1 MMIFFVS
8 ILTRAVVQYEIASH
22 LERRVRAN
30 SRYISQ
36 VEGEL
41 VVSDRFEYEDE
52 GYYFLVLSEDGFV
65 NSGRYPDKFP
75 QMEELN
81 ARKLRSIKSQG
92 ELFYVYDR
100 VGIESPEGTF
110 YVRGVVMNSE
120 ISSRY
125 TRVEDAAYLCVIIV
139 AVTVTVVGG
148 LLARKISNPLKRM
161 CQTAEQIGTNLDM
174 SQRVVYEGGFEE
186 LSVLARADNR
196 MLEQIERMVRSQEEF
211 TANVAHELRTPVS
224 VILEES
230 RYRVENAGSEE
241 EIRESFQVLQRQAE
255 RMKRLITQLLYL
267 SRLEQGRQ
275 KLEKE
280 PLDLAEVAR
289 AICEEMQ
296 EEEGCSVRFRLL
308 LSKAEAPMDL
318 SLVVVAL
325 HNLVSNA
332 VKFSQEG
339 QEITLRTGMKE
350 DRVYAEVKDEGPGI
364 KPETQ
369 QRLFE
374 RFYKEDAARNSEG
387 FGLGLALAMKIAKLH
402 GGTIEVKSEE
412 GRGSAFTLWLAVQSN
427 GNKQ

>member
-52 GYYFLVLSEDGFV
+52 GYYFLVLSEDGIV

-280 PLDLAEVAR
+280 PLDLTEVAR

-339 QEITLRTGMKE
+339 QEITIRTGMKE
-350 DRVYAEVKDEGPGI
+350 GRVYAEVKDEGPGI

>member
-1 MMIFFVS
+1 M
-8 ILTRAVVQYEIASH
+8 
-22 LERRVRAN
+22 
-30 SRYISQ
+30 
-36 VEGEL
+36 EGEL

-52 GYYFLVLSEDGFV
+52 GYYFLVLSEDGIV

-280 PLDLAEVAR
+280 PLDLTEVAR

-339 QEITLRTGMKE
+339 QEITIRTGMKE
-350 DRVYAEVKDEGPGI
+350 GRVYAEVKDEGPGI